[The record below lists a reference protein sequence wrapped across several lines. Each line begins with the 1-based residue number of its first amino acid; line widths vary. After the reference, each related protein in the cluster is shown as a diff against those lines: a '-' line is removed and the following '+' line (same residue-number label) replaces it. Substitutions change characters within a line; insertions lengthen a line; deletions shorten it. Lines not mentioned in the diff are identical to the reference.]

1 MESNYDRPARIRGR
15 LVCSDGVRNLVHLG
29 QPIMGEKLL
38 QFLPICE
45 HLTFVLDARGQGRP
59 VVLQCAYCP
68 LCGKN
73 LTCLH
78 YGIDGG
84 GTDYY
89 GTSNP
94 AQEADWNFKHCPSC
108 GEQL

>member
-1 MESNYDRPARIRGR
+1 MTSEQIEALTESSGNRGQSTDDR
-15 LVCSDGVRNLVHLG
+15 
-29 QPIMGEKLL
+29 
-38 QFLPICE
+38 ICE